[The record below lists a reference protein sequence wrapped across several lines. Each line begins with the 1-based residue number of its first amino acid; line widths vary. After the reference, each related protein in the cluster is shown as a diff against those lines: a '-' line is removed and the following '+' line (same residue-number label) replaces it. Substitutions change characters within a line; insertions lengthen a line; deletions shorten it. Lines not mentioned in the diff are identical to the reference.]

1 METLQKWVNSIAVC
15 CEKHHLQGGKAKLTY
30 DAEAQLCLLQMSQL
44 FLLTQLSFVVC
55 VDVRVHDTE
64 AWTDTYSANLPDYTL
79 WGESKTET
87 ISLPHPP
94 GCSFSCLN
102 GNVRAR

>member
-64 AWTDTYSANLPDYTL
+64 AWTLTQQICLTILS
-79 WGESKTET
+79 GENPRLRPYLCP
-87 ISLPHPP
+87 IPQGVHL
-94 GCSFSCLN
+94 
-102 GNVRAR
+102 VA

>member
-1 METLQKWVNSIAVC
+1 METLQKWVNSTAVC

-64 AWTDTYSANLPDYTL
+64 AWTLTQQICLTILS
-79 WGESKTET
+79 GENPR
-87 ISLPHPP
+87 LRPHLCPIP
-94 GCSFSCLN
+94 QGVHL
-102 GNVRAR
+102 AA